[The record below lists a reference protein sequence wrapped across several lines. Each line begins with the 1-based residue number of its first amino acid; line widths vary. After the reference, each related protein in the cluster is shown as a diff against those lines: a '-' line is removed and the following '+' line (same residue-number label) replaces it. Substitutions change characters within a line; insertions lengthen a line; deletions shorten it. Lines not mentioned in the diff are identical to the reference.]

1 MQGVI
6 RIQDLASGRQIAEID
21 QMDPGA
27 HCSIM
32 AAIKGFSRF
41 WDIYLPLGISVIPA
55 GCFKLLRLA
64 ADGLDRPGAGIA
76 TWQIVV
82 MIALQTTGI
91 VAMAVVMLIRLEIGM
106 MQLRALCGEN
116 PIFWRR
122 LSMLLSMGFLT
133 LFDIFLNVGFGFD
146 GAFPLT
152 AVAAFFFLL
161 YVLGIRL
168 SFCGLS
174 EHH

>member
-1 MQGVI
+1 MI
-6 RIQDLASGRQIAEID
+6 RIQDLASGLQIAEID
-21 QMDPGA
+21 QMDPGE
-27 HCSIM
+27 HRSIM
-32 AAIKGFSRF
+32 VAIKGFSRF
-41 WDIYLPLGISVIPA
+41 WDIYLPLGISAIPA

-82 MIALQTTGI
+82 MLVLQTTGI
-91 VAMAVVMLIRLEIGM
+91 IAMAVVMLIRLEIGM
-106 MQLRALCGEN
+106 MQLLALCGEN

-133 LFDIFLNVGFGFD
+133 LFDIFLNVGFGFA

-152 AVAAFFFLL
+152 AVAAFCYLM